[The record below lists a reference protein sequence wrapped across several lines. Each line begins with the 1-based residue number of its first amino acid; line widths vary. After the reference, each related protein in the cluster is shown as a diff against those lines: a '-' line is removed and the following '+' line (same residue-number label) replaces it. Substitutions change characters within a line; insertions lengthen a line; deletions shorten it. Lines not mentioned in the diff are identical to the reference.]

1 MNKILL
7 STILAMALAA
17 SAVHAAADDDNPKK
31 GAIKYRKAV
40 MTLVGANFKPMGAM
54 MKGEA
59 PFDAA
64 VFARHAQDLAAVS
77 HVDVLRGFPEDS
89 EGEGSKAKGEI
100 WLDWTDFKNK
110 LSDMQQQTLTLAKVA
125 QNSDQAAIKAQFGKT
140 AKTCKAC
147 HKQYKE

>member
-1 MNKILL
+1 MNNKLL
-7 STILAMALAA
+7 PAMLALSLTTTAVLAA
-17 SAVHAAADDDNPKK
+17 DHDDPKK

-54 MKGEA
+54 MKGDI

-64 VFARHAQDLAAVS
+64 VFARRAQDLAAVS

-89 EGEGSKAKGEI
+89 EGDGSKAKGEI
-100 WLDWTDFKNK
+100 WLDWSDFKAK
-110 LSDMQQQTLTLAKVA
+110 LGDMQKATTTLAQVA
-125 QNSDQAAIKAQFGKT
+125 QGGDLAAIKEQFGIT
-140 AKTCKAC
+140 AKTCKSC